1 MYWTDQKQAVSS
13 RGATDPAAMTNE
25 DRVVQWLTE
34 CGASSLE
41 DLTRLP
47 GLDWVTVF
55 STVDRL
61 NRAGFVVLKKN
72 GADYRVSLEKGR

>member
-1 MYWTDQKQAVSS
+1 M
-13 RGATDPAAMTNE
+13 ATTIDRTVMLSE
-25 DRVVQWLTE
+25 DRVVQRLRE

-55 STVDRL
+55 SIIDRL
-61 NRAGFVVLKKN
+61 NRTGFVVLKRN
-72 GADYRVSLEKGR
+72 GTDYHVSLEKGT

>member
-1 MYWTDQKQAVSS
+1 M
-13 RGATDPAAMTNE
+13 ATAIDRTAISNE
-25 DRVVQWLTE
+25 DRVVQRLRE

-47 GLDWVTVF
+47 GLDWVAVF
-55 STVDRL
+55 SIIDRL

-72 GADYRVSLEKGR
+72 GADYRVSLEKGT

>member
-1 MYWTDQKQAVSS
+1 M
-13 RGATDPAAMTNE
+13 ATAIDSAAILNE
-25 DRVVQWLTE
+25 DRVVQRLRE

-55 STVDRL
+55 SIVDRL
-61 NRAGFVVLKKN
+61 NRTGLVGLKKN
-72 GADYRVSLEKGR
+72 GTDYRVSLEKRT